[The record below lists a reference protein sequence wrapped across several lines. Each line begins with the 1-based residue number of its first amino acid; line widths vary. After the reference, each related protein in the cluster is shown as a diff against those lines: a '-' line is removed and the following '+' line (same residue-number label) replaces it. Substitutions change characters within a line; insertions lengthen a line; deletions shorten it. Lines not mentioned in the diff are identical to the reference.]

1 VEINSLYINSV
12 TKIFHQVGGKSIMTT
27 ETLNISEAQLVDY
40 SKAQNEPS
48 WMTEL
53 RQKALKLTETLEMP
67 KPDKTKLRKWDFDAF
82 KQHHVESKSYNDVSE
97 LPESVK
103 NIIDIENSKNLII
116 QHNNDL
122 AFTQVSEQANHNNVI
137 IEGLSKAL
145 QDHSELVEK
154 YLMKD
159 AVTVDEHRLTA
170 LHTALLNGGVFVYV
184 PKNVVVED
192 PIQYVVLHDNE
203 NASLFNHAIIV
214 TEESAEVTYV
224 ENYLSTASGEGNQ
237 INIISEVIAGANSNI
252 TYGSVDY
259 LDKGFTGH
267 IIRRGVTAADAS
279 INWALGL
286 MNEGSQIID
295 NTTNLIG
302 DRSTS
307 ELKSVIVGTGDQ
319 KINLTSKIVQYGKET
334 NGYILKHGVMRENAS
349 SVFNGIG
356 YIKHGGTKS
365 IANQESRVLMLSEHA
380 RGDANPILLID
391 EDDVEAGHAASV
403 GRVDPEQL
411 YYLMSRGISQKEAE
425 RLVIHGFLDPV
436 VRELP
441 IEDVKRQ
448 LREVIELKV
457 NK

>member
-1 VEINSLYINSV
+1 
-12 TKIFHQVGGKSIMTT
+12 MTP
-27 ETLNISEAQLVDY
+27 ETLNISEEQLVDY
-40 SKAQNEPS
+40 SKSHNEPS

-53 RQKALKLTETLEMP
+53 RKKALKLTETLEMP
-67 KPDKTKLRKWDFDAF
+67 KPDKTKLRKWNFDTF
-82 KQHHVESKSYNDVSE
+82 KQHETKGSAYENLNE

-103 NIIDIENSKNLII
+103 QIMDVENSENLVI

-122 AFTQVSEQANHNNVI
+122 AYSQVSEQAKNDGVI
-137 IEGLSKAL
+137 IEGLHEAL
-145 QDHSELVEK
+145 VNHSELVQK
-154 YLMKD
+154 YYMTQ
-159 AVTVDEHRLTA
+159 AVDIDEHRLTA
-170 LHTALLNGGVFVYV
+170 LHTALMNGGIFVYV
-184 PKNVVVED
+184 PKNIVVEH
-192 PIQYVVLHDNE
+192 PIQYVVLHDDD
-203 NASLFNHAIIV
+203 NASFYNHVILV

-224 ENYLSTASGEGNQ
+224 ENYLSNANGEDNQ
-237 INIISEVIAGANSNI
+237 INIVSEVIAGANSNV

-267 IIRRGVTAADAS
+267 IIRRGTTEADAS
-279 INWALGL
+279 IKWALGL

-307 ELKSVIVGTGDQ
+307 ELKSVVVGTGDQ

-334 NGYILKHGVMRENAS
+334 DGYILKHGVMKENAS

-365 IANQESRVLMLSEHA
+365 IANQESRVLMLSENA

-411 YYLMSRGISQKEAE
+411 YYLMSRGISRTEAE

-448 LREVIELKV
+448 LREVIERKV
-457 NK
+457 SK

>member
-1 VEINSLYINSV
+1 
-12 TKIFHQVGGKSIMTT
+12 MTT
-27 ETLNISEAQLVDY
+27 ETLNISEEQLVDY
-40 SKAQNEPS
+40 SKAHNEPS

-67 KPDKTKLRKWDFDAF
+67 KPDKTKLRKWDFDSF
-82 KQHHVESKSYNDVSE
+82 KQHEVEGQSFNNLSE
-97 LPESVK
+97 LPEAIK
-103 NIIDIENSKNLII
+103 KIIDVENTKNLVV
-116 QHNNDL
+116 QHNNAL
-122 AFTQVSEQANHNNVI
+122 AYTQVSDQAQKNGVI
-137 IEGLSKAL
+137 IEGLSEAL
-145 QDHSELVEK
+145 INHGELVQK
-154 YLMKD
+154 YLMTD
-159 AVTVDEHRLTA
+159 AVSVDEHRLTA
-170 LHTALLNGGVFVYV
+170 LHTALINGGVFVYV

-192 PIQYVVLHDNE
+192 PIQYVVLHDDD
-203 NASLFNHAIIV
+203 NASFYNHVIIV

-237 INIISEVIAGANSNI
+237 LNIVSEVIVGANSNI

-267 IIRRGVTAADAS
+267 IIRRGTTAADAS

-307 ELKSVIVGTGDQ
+307 ELKSVVVGTGDQ

-365 IANQESRVLMLSEHA
+365 IANQESRVLMLSENA

>member
-1 VEINSLYINSV
+1 
-12 TKIFHQVGGKSIMTT
+12 MTT
-27 ETLNISEAQLVDY
+27 ETLNISEELLVDY
-40 SKAQNEPS
+40 SKAHNEPS

-53 RQKALKLTETLEMP
+53 RNKALKLTETLEMP
-67 KPDKTKLRKWDFDAF
+67 KPDKTKLRKWDFDSF
-82 KQHHVESKSYNDVSE
+82 KQHHTEGSVYQSLEE

-103 NIIDIENSKNLII
+103 KIIDVENTENLVI

-122 AFTQVSEQANHNNVI
+122 AYTQVSEQAKNDGVI
-137 IEGLSKAL
+137 IEGLSEAL
-145 QDHSELVEK
+145 VNHSDLVQK
-154 YLMKD
+154 YYMTD
-159 AVTVDEHRLTA
+159 AVNVDEHRLTA
-170 LHTALLNGGVFVYV
+170 LHTALMNGGVFVYV
-184 PKNVVVED
+184 PKNVVVEH
-192 PIQYVVLHDNE
+192 PVQYVVLHDDE
-203 NASLFNHAIIV
+203 NTSFYNHVIIV
-214 TEESAEVTYV
+214 TEQSAEVTYV
-224 ENYLSTASGEGNQ
+224 ENYLSNASGEGNQ
-237 INIISEVIAGANSNI
+237 INIVSEVIAGANSNI

-267 IIRRGVTAADAS
+267 IIRRGTTEADAS

-295 NTTNLIG
+295 NTTNLMG

-307 ELKSVIVGTGDQ
+307 ELKSVVVGTGDQ

-334 NGYILKHGVMRENAS
+334 DGYILKHGVMKENAS

-365 IANQESRVLMLSEHA
+365 IANQESRVLMLSENA

-411 YYLMSRGISQKEAE
+411 YYLMSRGISRREAE

-457 NK
+457 SK

>member
-1 VEINSLYINSV
+1 
-12 TKIFHQVGGKSIMTT
+12 MTT
-27 ETLNISEAQLVDY
+27 ETLNISEEQLVDY
-40 SKAQNEPS
+40 SKAHNEPS

-53 RQKALKLTETLEMP
+53 RKKALKLTETLEMP
-67 KPDKTKLRKWDFDAF
+67 KPDKTKLRKWNFDTF
-82 KQHHVESKSYNDVSE
+82 KQHETKGSAYENLNE

-103 NIIDIENSKNLII
+103 QIIDVENSENLVI

-122 AFTQVSEQANHNNVI
+122 AYSQVSEQAKNDGVI
-137 IEGLSKAL
+137 IEGLHEAL
-145 QDHSELVEK
+145 VNHSELVQK
-154 YLMKD
+154 YYMTQ
-159 AVTVDEHRLTA
+159 AVDIDEHRLTA
-170 LHTALLNGGVFVYV
+170 LHTALMNGGIFVYV
-184 PKNVVVED
+184 PKNIVVEH
-192 PIQYVVLHDNE
+192 PIQYVVLHDDD
-203 NASLFNHAIIV
+203 NASFYNHVILV

-224 ENYLSTASGEGNQ
+224 ENYLSNANGEDNQ
-237 INIISEVIAGANSNI
+237 INIVSEVIAGANSNV

-267 IIRRGVTAADAS
+267 IIRRGTTEADAS
-279 INWALGL
+279 IKWALGL
-286 MNEGSQIID
+286 MNEVSQIID

-307 ELKSVIVGTGDQ
+307 ELKSVVVGTGDQ

-334 NGYILKHGVMRENAS
+334 DGYILKHGVMKENAS

-365 IANQESRVLMLSEHA
+365 IANQESRVLMLSENA

-411 YYLMSRGISQKEAE
+411 YYLMSRGISRTEAE

-448 LREVIELKV
+448 LREVIERKV
-457 NK
+457 SK

>member
-1 VEINSLYINSV
+1 
-12 TKIFHQVGGKSIMTT
+12 MTT
-27 ETLNISEAQLVDY
+27 ETLNISEEQLVDY
-40 SKAQNEPS
+40 SKAHNEPS

-53 RQKALKLTETLEMP
+53 RKKALELTETLEMP
-67 KPDKTKLRKWDFDAF
+67 KPDKTKLRKWNFDTF
-82 KQHHVESKSYNDVSE
+82 KQHETKGSAYNNLDE

-103 NIIDIENSKNLII
+103 QIIDVENTENLVI

-122 AFTQVSEQANHNNVI
+122 AYTQVSNQAKNDGVI
-137 IEGLSKAL
+137 IEGLSEAL
-145 QDHSELVEK
+145 VNHSDLVQK
-154 YLMKD
+154 YFMTE
-159 AVTVDEHRLTA
+159 AVDIDEHRLTA

-184 PKNVVVED
+184 PKNVVVEH
-192 PIQYVVLHDNE
+192 PIQYVVLHDDE
-203 NASLFNHAIIV
+203 NASFYNHVIIV

-224 ENYLSTASGEGNQ
+224 ENYLSNASGEGNQ
-237 INIISEVIAGANSNI
+237 INIVSEVIAGANSNVA
-252 TYGSVDY
+252 YGSVDY

-267 IIRRGVTAADAS
+267 IIRRGTTEADAS
-279 INWALGL
+279 IKWALGL

-295 NTTNLIG
+295 NTTNLVG

-307 ELKSVIVGTGDQ
+307 ELKSVVVGTGDQ

-334 NGYILKHGVMRENAS
+334 DGYILKHGVMKENAS

-365 IANQESRVLMLSEHA
+365 IANQESRVLMLSENA

-411 YYLMSRGISQKEAE
+411 YYLMSRGISRTEAE

-448 LREVIELKV
+448 LREVIERKV
-457 NK
+457 SK

>member
-1 VEINSLYINSV
+1 
-12 TKIFHQVGGKSIMTT
+12 MTT
-27 ETLNISEAQLVDY
+27 ETLNISEEQLVDY
-40 SKAQNEPS
+40 SKAHNEPS

-53 RQKALKLTETLEMP
+53 RKKALKLTETLEMP
-67 KPDKTKLRKWDFDAF
+67 KPDKTKLRKWDFDSF
-82 KQHHVESKSYNDVSE
+82 KQHHTEGSVYQSLEE

-103 NIIDIENSKNLII
+103 KIIDVENTENLVI

-122 AFTQVSEQANHNNVI
+122 AYTQVSEQAKNDGVI
-137 IEGLSKAL
+137 IEGLSEAL
-145 QDHSELVEK
+145 VNHSDLVQK
-154 YLMKD
+154 YYMTD
-159 AVTVDEHRLTA
+159 AVNVDEHRLTA
-170 LHTALLNGGVFVYV
+170 LHTALMNGGVFVYV
-184 PKNVVVED
+184 PKNVVVEH
-192 PIQYVVLHDNE
+192 PVQYVVLHDDE
-203 NASLFNHAIIV
+203 NTSFYNHVIIV
-214 TEESAEVTYV
+214 TEQSAEVTYV
-224 ENYLSTASGEGNQ
+224 ENYLSNASGEGNQ
-237 INIISEVIAGANSNI
+237 INIVSEVIAGANSNI

-267 IIRRGVTAADAS
+267 IIRRGTTEADAS
-279 INWALGL
+279 INLALGL

-295 NTTNLIG
+295 NTTNLMG

-307 ELKSVIVGTGDQ
+307 ELKSVVVGTGDQ

-334 NGYILKHGVMRENAS
+334 DGYILKHGVMKENAS

-365 IANQESRVLMLSEHA
+365 IANQESRVLMLSENA

-411 YYLMSRGISQKEAE
+411 YYLMSRGISRREAE

-457 NK
+457 SK

>member
-1 VEINSLYINSV
+1 
-12 TKIFHQVGGKSIMTT
+12 MTT
-27 ETLNISEAQLVDY
+27 ETLNISEEQLVDY
-40 SKAQNEPS
+40 SKAHNEPS

-53 RQKALKLTETLEMP
+53 RNKALKLTETLEMP
-67 KPDKTKLRKWDFDAF
+67 KPDKTKLRKWDFDSF
-82 KQHHVESKSYNDVSE
+82 KQHHTEGSVYQSLEE

-103 NIIDIENSKNLII
+103 KIIDVENTENLVI

-122 AFTQVSEQANHNNVI
+122 AYTQVSEQAKNDGVI
-137 IEGLSKAL
+137 IEGLSEAL
-145 QDHSELVEK
+145 VNHSDLVQK
-154 YLMKD
+154 YYMTD
-159 AVTVDEHRLTA
+159 AVNVDEHRLTA
-170 LHTALLNGGVFVYV
+170 LHTALMNGGVFVYV
-184 PKNVVVED
+184 PKNVVVEH
-192 PIQYVVLHDNE
+192 PVQYVVLHDDE
-203 NASLFNHAIIV
+203 NTSFYNHVIIV
-214 TEESAEVTYV
+214 TEQSAEVTYV
-224 ENYLSTASGEGNQ
+224 ENYLSNASGEGNQ
-237 INIISEVIAGANSNI
+237 INIVSEVIAGANSNI

-259 LDKGFTGH
+259 LNKGFTGH
-267 IIRRGVTAADAS
+267 IIRRGTTEADAS

-295 NTTNLIG
+295 NTTNLMG

-307 ELKSVIVGTGDQ
+307 ELKSVVVGTGDQ

-334 NGYILKHGVMRENAS
+334 DGYILKHGVMKENAS

-365 IANQESRVLMLSEHA
+365 IANQESRVLMLSENA

-411 YYLMSRGISQKEAE
+411 YYLMSRGISRREAE

-457 NK
+457 SK

>member
-1 VEINSLYINSV
+1 
-12 TKIFHQVGGKSIMTT
+12 MTT
-27 ETLNISEAQLVDY
+27 ETLNISEEQLVDY
-40 SKAQNEPS
+40 SKAHNEPS

-67 KPDKTKLRKWDFDAF
+67 KPDKTKLRKWDFDSF
-82 KQHHVESKSYNDVSE
+82 KQHKVEGQTFNDLSE
-97 LPESVK
+97 HPDAIK
-103 NIIDIENSKNLII
+103 NIIDVENTKNLVV
-116 QHNNDL
+116 QHNNAL
-122 AFTQVSEQANHNNVI
+122 AYTQVSQETQDNGVI
-137 IEGLSKAL
+137 IEGLSEAL
-145 QDHSELVEK
+145 VNHGDLVQK
-154 YLMKD
+154 YLMTD

-170 LHTALLNGGVFVYV
+170 LHTALINGGVFVYV
-184 PKNVVVED
+184 PKNVVVKD
-192 PIQYVVLHDNE
+192 PIQYVVLHDDE
-203 NASLFNHAIIV
+203 NASFFNHVIIV

-237 INIISEVIAGANSNI
+237 LNIISEVIAGANSNI

-267 IIRRGVTAADAS
+267 IIRRGTTAADAS

-307 ELKSVIVGTGDQ
+307 ELKSVVVGTGDQ

-365 IANQESRVLMLSEHA
+365 IANQESRVLMLSENA

>member
-1 VEINSLYINSV
+1 
-12 TKIFHQVGGKSIMTT
+12 MTT
-27 ETLNISEAQLVDY
+27 ETLNISEEQLVDY
-40 SKAQNEPS
+40 SKAHNEPS

-67 KPDKTKLRKWDFDAF
+67 KPDKTKLRKWDFDSF
-82 KQHHVESKSYNDVSE
+82 KQHEVKGQSFSNLSE
-97 LPESVK
+97 LPEAIK
-103 NIIDIENSKNLII
+103 KIIDVENTKNLVV
-116 QHNNDL
+116 QHNNAL
-122 AFTQVSEQANHNNVI
+122 AYTQVSNQAQKNGVI
-137 IEGLSKAL
+137 IEGLSEAL
-145 QDHSELVEK
+145 INHGELVQK
-154 YLMKD
+154 YLMTD
-159 AVTVDEHRLTA
+159 AVSVDEHRLTA
-170 LHTALLNGGVFVYV
+170 LHTALINGGVFVYV

-192 PIQYVVLHDNE
+192 PIQYVVLHDDD
-203 NASLFNHAIIV
+203 NASFFNHVIIV

-237 INIISEVIAGANSNI
+237 LNIVSEVIAGANSNI

-267 IIRRGVTAADAS
+267 IIRRGTTAADAS

-307 ELKSVIVGTGDQ
+307 ELKSVVVGTGDQ

-365 IANQESRVLMLSEHA
+365 IANQESRVLMLSENA

>member
-1 VEINSLYINSV
+1 
-12 TKIFHQVGGKSIMTT
+12 MTT
-27 ETLNISEAQLVDY
+27 ETLNISEEQLVDY
-40 SKAQNEPS
+40 SKAHNEPS

-67 KPDKTKLRKWDFDAF
+67 KPDKTKLRKWDFDSF
-82 KQHHVESKSYNDVSE
+82 KQHEVEGQSFNNLSE
-97 LPESVK
+97 LPEAIK
-103 NIIDIENSKNLII
+103 KIIDVENTKNLVV
-116 QHNNDL
+116 QHNNAL
-122 AFTQVSEQANHNNVI
+122 AYTQVSDQAQKNGVI
-137 IEGLSKAL
+137 IEGLSEAL
-145 QDHSELVEK
+145 INHGELVQK
-154 YLMKD
+154 YLMTD
-159 AVTVDEHRLTA
+159 AVSVDEHRLTA
-170 LHTALLNGGVFVYV
+170 LHTALINGGVFVYV

-192 PIQYVVLHDNE
+192 PIQYVVLHDDD
-203 NASLFNHAIIV
+203 NASFYNHVIIV
-214 TEESAEVTYV
+214 TEKSAEVTYV

-237 INIISEVIAGANSNI
+237 LNIVSEVIAGANSNI

-267 IIRRGVTAADAS
+267 IIRRGTTAADAS

-307 ELKSVIVGTGDQ
+307 ELKSVVVGTGDQ

-365 IANQESRVLMLSEHA
+365 IANQESRVLMLSENA

>member
-1 VEINSLYINSV
+1 
-12 TKIFHQVGGKSIMTT
+12 MTT
-27 ETLNISEAQLVDY
+27 ETLNISEAQLVEY
-40 SKAQNEPS
+40 SQAHNEPS

-53 RQKALKLTETLEMP
+53 RREALKLTETLEMP
-67 KPDKTKLRKWDFDAF
+67 KPDKTKINRWDFDSF
-82 KQHHVESKSYNDVSE
+82 KQHETTGEVYSSLDQ
-97 LPESVK
+97 LPEEVK
-103 NIIDIENSKNLII
+103 NIIDVEKSENLII
-116 QHNNDL
+116 QHNNTL
-122 AFTQVSEQANHNNVI
+122 AFSRVSDSASNDGVI
-137 IEGLSKAL
+137 VEGLSEAL
-145 QDHSELVEK
+145 VNHPELVQQYFMTE
-154 YLMKD
+154 

-170 LHTALLNGGVFVYV
+170 LHTALVNGGVFVYV
-184 PKNVVVED
+184 PKNVVVEH
-192 PIQYVVLHDNE
+192 PIQYVVLHDDE
-203 NASLFNHAIIV
+203 NASFYNHVVIV
-214 TEESAEVTYV
+214 AEQSAEVTYV
-224 ENYLSTASGEGNQ
+224 ENYLSGVSGEGNQ
-237 INIISEVIAGANSNI
+237 INIISEVIASANANI

-259 LDKGFTGH
+259 MDKGFTGH
-267 IIRRGVTAADAS
+267 IIRRGTTEADAS

-295 NTTNLIG
+295 NTTNLMG

-307 ELKSVIVGTGDQ
+307 ALKSVVVGTGDQ

-334 NGYILKHGVMRENAS
+334 DGYILKHGVMRENAS

-365 IANQESRVLMLSEHA
+365 MANQESRVLMLSENA

-411 YYLMSRGISQKEAE
+411 YYLMSRGISQTEAE

>member
-1 VEINSLYINSV
+1 
-12 TKIFHQVGGKSIMTT
+12 MTP
-27 ETLNISEAQLVDY
+27 ETLNISEEQLVDY
-40 SKAQNEPS
+40 SKAHNEPS

-53 RQKALKLTETLEMP
+53 RKKALKLTETLEMP
-67 KPDKTKLRKWDFDAF
+67 KPDKTKLRKWNFDTF
-82 KQHHVESKSYNDVSE
+82 KQHETKGSAYENLNE

-103 NIIDIENSKNLII
+103 QIIDVENSENLVI

-122 AFTQVSEQANHNNVI
+122 AYSQVSEQAKNDGVI
-137 IEGLSKAL
+137 IEGLHEAL
-145 QDHSELVEK
+145 VNHSELVQK
-154 YLMKD
+154 YYMTQ
-159 AVTVDEHRLTA
+159 AVDIDEHRLTA
-170 LHTALLNGGVFVYV
+170 LHTALMNGGIFVYV
-184 PKNVVVED
+184 PKNIVVEH
-192 PIQYVVLHDNE
+192 PIQYVVLHDDD
-203 NASLFNHAIIV
+203 NACFYNHVILV

-224 ENYLSTASGEGNQ
+224 ENYLSNANGEDNQ
-237 INIISEVIAGANSNI
+237 INIVSEVIAGANSNV

-267 IIRRGVTAADAS
+267 IIRRGTTEADAS
-279 INWALGL
+279 IKWALGL

-307 ELKSVIVGTGDQ
+307 ELKSVVVGTGDQ

-334 NGYILKHGVMRENAS
+334 DGYILKHGVMKENAS

-365 IANQESRVLMLSEHA
+365 IANQESRVLMLSENA

-411 YYLMSRGISQKEAE
+411 YYLMSRGISRTEAE

-448 LREVIELKV
+448 LREVIERKV
-457 NK
+457 SK

>member
-1 VEINSLYINSV
+1 
-12 TKIFHQVGGKSIMTT
+12 MTT
-27 ETLNISEAQLVDY
+27 KTLNISEEQLVDY
-40 SKAQNEPS
+40 SKAHNEPS

-53 RQKALKLTETLEMP
+53 RKKALKLTETLEMP
-67 KPDKTKLRKWDFDAF
+67 KPDKTKLRKWDFDTF
-82 KQHHVESKSYNDVSE
+82 KQHHTTGDSYHQLTD
-97 LPESVK
+97 LPKSVK
-103 NIIDIENSKNLII
+103 EIIDVENSENLII

-122 AFTQVSEQANHNNVI
+122 AYTQVSDQALVNHSDLVQKYFMT
-137 IEGLSKAL
+137 KA
-145 QDHSELVEK
+145 VN
-154 YLMKD
+154 
-159 AVTVDEHRLTA
+159 VDEHRLTA
-170 LHTALLNGGVFVYV
+170 LHTALVNGGIFVYV
-184 PKNVVVED
+184 PKNTVVEH
-192 PIQYVVLHDNE
+192 PIQYVVLHDDE
-203 NASLFNHAIIV
+203 QASFYNHVIIV

-224 ENYLSTASGEGNQ
+224 ENYLSTTSGEDNQ
-237 INIISEVIAGANSNI
+237 LNIVSEVIAGANSNV

-267 IIRRGVTAADAS
+267 IIRRGSADADAS

-295 NTTNLIG
+295 NTTNLNG

-307 ELKSVIVGTGDQ
+307 ALKSVVVGTGDQ

-334 NGYILKHGVMRENAS
+334 DGYILKHGVMKENAS

-365 IANQESRVLMLSEHA
+365 IANQESRVLMLSENA

-411 YYLMSRGISQKEAE
+411 YYLMSRGISRAEAE

-441 IEDVKRQ
+441 IDDVKRQ
-448 LREVIELKV
+448 LREVIERKV
-457 NK
+457 SK

>member
-67 KPDKTKLRKWDFDAF
+67 KPDKTKLKKWDFDAF

-237 INIISEVIAGANSNI
+237 VNIISEVIAGANSNI

>member
-1 VEINSLYINSV
+1 
-12 TKIFHQVGGKSIMTT
+12 MTT
-27 ETLNISEAQLVDY
+27 ETLNISEEQLVDY
-40 SKAQNEPS
+40 SKAHNEPS

-53 RQKALKLTETLEMP
+53 RKKALKLTETLEMP
-67 KPDKTKLRKWDFDAF
+67 KPDKTKLRKWNFDTF
-82 KQHHVESKSYNDVSE
+82 KQHETKGSAYENLNE

-103 NIIDIENSKNLII
+103 QIIDVENSENLVI

-122 AFTQVSEQANHNNVI
+122 AYSQVSEQAKNDGVI
-137 IEGLSKAL
+137 IEGLHEAL
-145 QDHSELVEK
+145 VNHSELVQK
-154 YLMKD
+154 YYMTQ
-159 AVTVDEHRLTA
+159 AVDIDEHRLTA
-170 LHTALLNGGVFVYV
+170 LHTALMNGGIFVYV
-184 PKNVVVED
+184 PKNIVVEH
-192 PIQYVVLHDNE
+192 PIQYVVLHDDD
-203 NASLFNHAIIV
+203 NASFYNHVILV

-224 ENYLSTASGEGNQ
+224 ENYLSNANGEDNQ
-237 INIISEVIAGANSNI
+237 INIVSEVIAGANSNV

-267 IIRRGVTAADAS
+267 IIRRGTTEADAS
-279 INWALGL
+279 IKWALGL

-307 ELKSVIVGTGDQ
+307 ELKSVVVGTGDQ

-334 NGYILKHGVMRENAS
+334 DGYILKHGVMKENAS

-365 IANQESRVLMLSEHA
+365 IANQESRVLMLSENA

-391 EDDVEAGHAASV
+391 EDDVEAGHAVSV

-411 YYLMSRGISQKEAE
+411 YYLMSRGISRTEAE

-448 LREVIELKV
+448 LREVIERKV
-457 NK
+457 SK

>member
-1 VEINSLYINSV
+1 
-12 TKIFHQVGGKSIMTT
+12 MTT
-27 ETLNISEAQLVDY
+27 ETLNISEEQLVDY
-40 SKAQNEPS
+40 SKAHNEPS

-67 KPDKTKLRKWDFDAF
+67 KPDKTKLRKWDFDSF
-82 KQHHVESKSYNDVSE
+82 KQHEVKGQSFSNLSE
-97 LPESVK
+97 LPEAIK
-103 NIIDIENSKNLII
+103 KIIDVENTKNLVV
-116 QHNNDL
+116 QHNNAL
-122 AFTQVSEQANHNNVI
+122 AYTQVSDQAQKNGVI
-137 IEGLSKAL
+137 IEGLSEAL
-145 QDHSELVEK
+145 INHGELVQK
-154 YLMKD
+154 YLMTD
-159 AVTVDEHRLTA
+159 AVSVDEHRLTA
-170 LHTALLNGGVFVYV
+170 LHTALINGGVFVYV

-192 PIQYVVLHDNE
+192 PIQYVVLHDDD
-203 NASLFNHAIIV
+203 NASFFNHVIIV

-224 ENYLSTASGEGNQ
+224 EYYLLTASGEGNQ
-237 INIISEVIAGANSNI
+237 LNIVSEVIAGANSNI

-267 IIRRGVTAADAS
+267 IIRRGTTAADAS

-307 ELKSVIVGTGDQ
+307 ELKSVVVGTGDQ

-365 IANQESRVLMLSEHA
+365 IANQESRVLMLSENA

>member
-1 VEINSLYINSV
+1 
-12 TKIFHQVGGKSIMTT
+12 MTT
-27 ETLNISEAQLVDY
+27 KTLNISEEQLVDY
-40 SKAQNEPS
+40 SKAHNEPS

-53 RQKALKLTETLEMP
+53 RKKALKLTETLEMP
-67 KPDKTKLRKWDFDAF
+67 KPDKTKLRKWDFDTF
-82 KQHHVESKSYNDVSE
+82 KQHHTTGDSYHQLTD
-97 LPESVK
+97 LPKSVK
-103 NIIDIENSKNLII
+103 EIIDVENSENLII

-122 AFTQVSEQANHNNVI
+122 AYTQVSDQAKNDGVI
-137 IEGLSKAL
+137 IEGLSEALVNHSDLVQKYFMTKA
-145 QDHSELVEK
+145 VN
-154 YLMKD
+154 
-159 AVTVDEHRLTA
+159 VDEHRLTA
-170 LHTALLNGGVFVYV
+170 LHTALVNGGIFVYV
-184 PKNVVVED
+184 PKNTVVEH
-192 PIQYVVLHDNE
+192 PIQYVVLHDDE
-203 NASLFNHAIIV
+203 QASFYNHVIIV
-214 TEESAEVTYV
+214 TEESAEVAYV
-224 ENYLSTASGEGNQ
+224 ENYLSTTSGEDNQ
-237 INIISEVIAGANSNI
+237 LNIVSEVIAGANSNV

-267 IIRRGVTAADAS
+267 IIRRGSADADAS

-295 NTTNLIG
+295 NTTNLNG

-307 ELKSVIVGTGDQ
+307 ALKSVVVGTGDQ

-334 NGYILKHGVMRENAS
+334 DGYILKHGVMKENAS

-365 IANQESRVLMLSEHA
+365 IANQESRVLMLSENA

-411 YYLMSRGISQKEAE
+411 YYLMSRGISRAEAE

-441 IEDVKRQ
+441 IDDVKRQ
-448 LREVIELKV
+448 LREVIERKV
-457 NK
+457 SK

>member
-1 VEINSLYINSV
+1 
-12 TKIFHQVGGKSIMTT
+12 MTT
-27 ETLNISEAQLVDY
+27 KTLNISEEQLVDY
-40 SKAQNEPS
+40 SKAHNEPS

-67 KPDKTKLRKWDFDAF
+67 KPDKTKLRKWDFDSF
-82 KQHHVESKSYNDVSE
+82 KQHEVKGQSFSNLSE
-97 LPESVK
+97 LPEAIK
-103 NIIDIENSKNLII
+103 KIIDVENTKNLVV
-116 QHNNDL
+116 QHNNAL
-122 AFTQVSEQANHNNVI
+122 AYTQVSDQAQKNGVI
-137 IEGLSKAL
+137 IEGLSEAL
-145 QDHSELVEK
+145 INHGELVQK
-154 YLMKD
+154 YLMTD
-159 AVTVDEHRLTA
+159 AVSVDEHRLTA
-170 LHTALLNGGVFVYV
+170 LHTALINGGVFVYV

-192 PIQYVVLHDNE
+192 PIQYVVLHDDD
-203 NASLFNHAIIV
+203 NASFFNHVIIV

-237 INIISEVIAGANSNI
+237 LNIVSEVIAGANSNI

-267 IIRRGVTAADAS
+267 IIRRGTTVADAS

-286 MNEGSQIID
+286 MNEGNQIID

-307 ELKSVIVGTGDQ
+307 ELKSVVVGTGDQ

-365 IANQESRVLMLSEHA
+365 IANQESRVLMLSENA

>member
-1 VEINSLYINSV
+1 
-12 TKIFHQVGGKSIMTT
+12 MTT
-27 ETLNISEAQLVDY
+27 ETLNISEEQLVDY
-40 SKAQNEPS
+40 SKAHNEPS

-53 RQKALKLTETLEMP
+53 RKKALKLTETLEMP
-67 KPDKTKLRKWDFDAF
+67 KPDKTKLRKWNFDTF
-82 KQHHVESKSYNDVSE
+82 KQHETKGSAYENLNE

-103 NIIDIENSKNLII
+103 QIIDVENSENLVI

-122 AFTQVSEQANHNNVI
+122 AYSQVSEQAKNDGVI
-137 IEGLSKAL
+137 IEGLHEAL
-145 QDHSELVEK
+145 VNHSELVQK
-154 YLMKD
+154 YYMTQ
-159 AVTVDEHRLTA
+159 AVDIDEHRLTA
-170 LHTALLNGGVFVYV
+170 LHTALMNGGIFVYV
-184 PKNVVVED
+184 PKNIVVEH
-192 PIQYVVLHDNE
+192 PIQYVVLHDDD
-203 NASLFNHAIIV
+203 NASFYNHVILV

-224 ENYLSTASGEGNQ
+224 ENYLSNANGEDNQ
-237 INIISEVIAGANSNI
+237 INIVSEVIAGANSNV

-267 IIRRGVTAADAS
+267 IIRRGTTEADAS
-279 INWALGL
+279 IKWALGL

-307 ELKSVIVGTGDQ
+307 ELKSVVVGTGDQ

-334 NGYILKHGVMRENAS
+334 DGYILKHGVMKENAS

-365 IANQESRVLMLSEHA
+365 IANQESRVLMLSENA

-411 YYLMSRGISQKEAE
+411 YYLMSRGISRTEAE

-448 LREVIELKV
+448 LREVIERKV
-457 NK
+457 SN

>member
-1 VEINSLYINSV
+1 
-12 TKIFHQVGGKSIMTT
+12 MTT
-27 ETLNISEAQLVDY
+27 ETLNISEEQLVDY
-40 SKAQNEPS
+40 SKAHNEPS

-67 KPDKTKLRKWDFDAF
+67 KPDKTKLRKWDFDSF
-82 KQHHVESKSYNDVSE
+82 KQHEVEGQSFNNLSE
-97 LPESVK
+97 LPEAIK
-103 NIIDIENSKNLII
+103 KIIDVENTKNLVV
-116 QHNNDL
+116 QHNNAL
-122 AFTQVSEQANHNNVI
+122 AYTQVSDQAQKNGVT
-137 IEGLSKAL
+137 IEGLSEAL
-145 QDHSELVEK
+145 INHGELVQK
-154 YLMKD
+154 YLMTD
-159 AVTVDEHRLTA
+159 AVSVDEHRLTA
-170 LHTALLNGGVFVYV
+170 LHTALINGGVFVYV

-192 PIQYVVLHDNE
+192 PIQYVVLHDDD
-203 NASLFNHAIIV
+203 NASFYNHVIIV

-237 INIISEVIAGANSNI
+237 LNIVSEVIAGANSNI

-267 IIRRGVTAADAS
+267 IIRRGTTAADAS

-307 ELKSVIVGTGDQ
+307 ELKSVVVGTGDQ

-365 IANQESRVLMLSEHA
+365 IANQESRVLMLSENA

>member
-1 VEINSLYINSV
+1 
-12 TKIFHQVGGKSIMTT
+12 MTT
-27 ETLNISEAQLVDY
+27 ETLNISEEQLVDY
-40 SKAQNEPS
+40 SKAHNEPS

-67 KPDKTKLRKWDFDAF
+67 KPDKTKLRKWDFDSF
-82 KQHHVESKSYNDVSE
+82 KQHKVEGQTFNDLSE
-97 LPESVK
+97 LPDAIK
-103 NIIDIENSKNLII
+103 NIIDVENTKNLVV
-116 QHNNDL
+116 QHNNAL
-122 AFTQVSEQANHNNVI
+122 AYTQVSQETQDNGVI
-137 IEGLSKAL
+137 IEGLSEAL
-145 QDHSELVEK
+145 VNHGDLVQK
-154 YLMKD
+154 YLMTD

-170 LHTALLNGGVFVYV
+170 LHTALINGGVFVYV
-184 PKNVVVED
+184 PKNVVVKD
-192 PIQYVVLHDNE
+192 PIQYVVLHDDE
-203 NASLFNHAIIV
+203 NVSFFNHVIIV
-214 TEESAEVTYV
+214 TEENAEVTYV

-237 INIISEVIAGANSNI
+237 LNIISEVIAGANSNI

-267 IIRRGVTAADAS
+267 IIRRGTTAADAS

-307 ELKSVIVGTGDQ
+307 ELKSVVVGTGDQ

-365 IANQESRVLMLSEHA
+365 IANQESRVLMLSENA

>member
-1 VEINSLYINSV
+1 
-12 TKIFHQVGGKSIMTT
+12 MTT
-27 ETLNISEAQLVDY
+27 ETLNISEEQLVDY
-40 SKAQNEPS
+40 SKAHNEPS

-67 KPDKTKLRKWDFDAF
+67 KPDKTKLRKWDFDSF
-82 KQHHVESKSYNDVSE
+82 KQHEVEGQSFNNLSE
-97 LPESVK
+97 LPEAIK
-103 NIIDIENSKNLII
+103 KIIDVENTKNLVV
-116 QHNNDL
+116 QHNNAL
-122 AFTQVSEQANHNNVI
+122 AYTQVSDQAQKNGVI
-137 IEGLSKAL
+137 IEGLSEAL
-145 QDHSELVEK
+145 INHGELVQK
-154 YLMKD
+154 YLMTD
-159 AVTVDEHRLTA
+159 AVSVDEHRLTA
-170 LHTALLNGGVFVYV
+170 LHTALINGGVFVYV

-192 PIQYVVLHDNE
+192 PIQYVVLHDDN
-203 NASLFNHAIIV
+203 NASFFNHVIIV

-237 INIISEVIAGANSNI
+237 LNIVSEVIAGANSNI
-252 TYGSVDY
+252 TYDSVDY

-267 IIRRGVTAADAS
+267 IIRRGTTAADAS

-286 MNEGSQIID
+286 MNDGSQIID

-307 ELKSVIVGTGDQ
+307 ELKSVVVGTGDQ

-365 IANQESRVLMLSEHA
+365 IANQESRVLMLSENA

>member
-1 VEINSLYINSV
+1 MRT
-12 TKIFHQVGGKSIMTT
+12 TK
-27 ETLNISEAQLVDY
+27 TLNISEEQLVDY
-40 SKAQNEPS
+40 SKAHNEPS

-53 RQKALKLTETLEMP
+53 RKKALKLTETLEMP
-67 KPDKTKLRKWDFDAF
+67 KPDKTKLRKWDFDTF
-82 KQHHVESKSYNDVSE
+82 KQHHTPGDAYTQLTD
-97 LPESVK
+97 LPKSVK
-103 NIIDIENSKNLII
+103 EIIDVENSENLII
-116 QHNNDL
+116 QHNNEL
-122 AFTQVSEQANHNNVI
+122 AYTQVSDQAKHDGVI
-137 IEGLSKAL
+137 IEGLSEALVNHSDLVQKYFMTKAV
-145 QDHSELVEK
+145 D
-154 YLMKD
+154 
-159 AVTVDEHRLTA
+159 VDEHRLTA
-170 LHTALLNGGVFVYV
+170 LHTALVNGGIFVYV
-184 PKNVVVED
+184 PKNTVVEH
-192 PIQYVVLHDNE
+192 PIQYVVLHDDE
-203 NASLFNHAIIV
+203 QASFYNHVIIV

-224 ENYLSTASGEGNQ
+224 ENYLSTTSGEDNQ
-237 INIISEVIAGANSNI
+237 LNIVSEVIAGANSNV

-267 IIRRGVTAADAS
+267 IIRRGSADADAS

-295 NTTNLIG
+295 NTTNLNG

-307 ELKSVIVGTGDQ
+307 ALKSVVVGTGDQ

-334 NGYILKHGVMRENAS
+334 DGYILKHGVMKENAS

-365 IANQESRVLMLSEHA
+365 IANQESRVLMLSENA

-411 YYLMSRGISQKEAE
+411 YYLMSRGISRAEAE

-441 IEDVKRQ
+441 IDDVKRQ
-448 LREVIELKV
+448 LREVIERKV
-457 NK
+457 SK

>member
-1 VEINSLYINSV
+1 
-12 TKIFHQVGGKSIMTT
+12 MTT
-27 ETLNISEAQLVDY
+27 ETLNISEAQLVEY
-40 SKAQNEPS
+40 SQAHNEPT
-48 WMTEL
+48 WLTEL
-53 RQKALKLTETLEMP
+53 RKEALKLTETLEMP
-67 KPDKTKLRKWDFDAF
+67 KPDKTKINRWDFDSF
-82 KQHHVESKSYNDVSE
+82 KQHETTGGVYQTLEE
-97 LPESVK
+97 LPEAVK
-103 NIIDIENSKNLII
+103 DIIDIDNSENLII
-116 QHNNDL
+116 QHNNTL
-122 AFTQVSEQANHNNVI
+122 AFTKVSDSAKNDGVI
-137 IEGLSKAL
+137 VEGLSEAL
-145 QDHSELVEK
+145 VNHPDLVKQYFMNET
-154 YLMKD
+154 
-159 AVTVDEHRLTA
+159 VTVDEHRLTA
-170 LHTALLNGGVFVYV
+170 LHTALLNGGAFVYV
-184 PKNVVVED
+184 PKNVVVD
-192 PIQYVVLHDNE
+192 SPIQYVVLHDDE
-203 NASLFNHAIIV
+203 QASFYNHVLIS

-224 ENYLSTASGEGNQ
+224 ENYLSNASGEGSQ
-237 INIISEVIAGANSNI
+237 LNIISEVNAGANSKI

-267 IIRRGVTAADAS
+267 IIRRGIAQTDAT

-302 DRSTS
+302 DRSES
-307 ELKSVIVGTGDQ
+307 ELKSVVVGTGSQ
-319 KINLTSKIVQYGKET
+319 KVNLTSKIVQYGKET
-334 NGYILKHGVMRENAS
+334 MGYILKHGVMLESAS
-349 SVFNGIG
+349 TVFNGIG

-365 IANQESRVLMLSEHA
+365 NANQESRVLMLSENA

-411 YYLMSRGISQKEAE
+411 YYLMSRGISRKEAE